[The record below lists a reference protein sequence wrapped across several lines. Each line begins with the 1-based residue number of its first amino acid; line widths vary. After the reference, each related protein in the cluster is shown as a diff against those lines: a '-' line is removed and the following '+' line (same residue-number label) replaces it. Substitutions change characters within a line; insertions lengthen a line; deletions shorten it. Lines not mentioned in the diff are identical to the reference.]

1 MSENSTVQLNLP
13 GQTVLMDSWKKHF
26 QILFPSTHSGLYQ
39 AYIVVE
45 KLSIL
50 GFLGKQRDSYTS
62 LKGQADNAPLPKHF
76 RDEL

>member
-26 QILFPSTHSGLYQ
+26 QILFPSTHSGSYP
-39 AYIVVE
+39 VVE

-62 LKGQADNAPLPKHF
+62 LKGQADNAPLPEHF